1 MFKTVGVRSIRSAFS
16 GLSLVCLAVIL
27 GACTHP
33 PTTDSGES
41 KSRVVENVASKST
54 AELYANL
61 IAPAVFERSS
71 SKVIDGYTV
80 ESGKLRMLDKSEGS
94 LVTVRSVDGSLTAL
108 INKPGQIGSLHVD
121 SKGVSRFIPESE
133 VSADIEDAVP
143 NPNEQVATAPVGSTQ
158 AEHFVVD
165 VLMGYSKAGVIR
177 AGGDAHADAL
187 AKIELVNMMLR
198 NSLVDNVSLRL
209 VGIEVVEDDY
219 PISSETLR
227 KLRTIFAEGMARF
240 QPDVTYGNF
249 AYIVPG
255 GPVGVGWMPGG
266 SAIGVSSS
274 ASTFAHEIG
283 HNAGSNHCNVNGVNN
298 YRFGY
303 FNGKSRS
310 ILCSGPNSIYYSTP
324 AVMDQYGLP
333 LGNAVTADT
342 ARVWRENAARLSS
355 YAPPQSP
362 PTAPENFAKVG
373 STARTITFSWNASP
387 KAVRYEIYSVN
398 VALNPLPKKIGDST
412 GLTFT
417 ATNIYGE
424 ALYFV
429 KAVSFTELVSLPSKS
444 VVTTPEML
452 K

>member
-1 MFKTVGVRSIRSAFS
+1 MFKTAGVCFIRRAFS

-27 GACTHP
+27 GACAHP
-33 PTTDSGES
+33 PTTDSGEPE
-41 KSRVVENVASKST
+41 SRVFENVASKST
-54 AELYANL
+54 AELYADL

-80 ESGKLRMLDKSEGS
+80 ESGKLRMPDKSEGS

-108 INKPGQIGSLHVD
+108 INKPGQFGSLHVD
-121 SKGVSRFIPESE
+121 SKGVSQFIPEPE
-133 VSADIEDAVP
+133 TNTDFEDAVP
-143 NPNEQVATAPVGSTQ
+143 NPNEQVATAPVDSAQ

-165 VLMGYSKAGVIR
+165 VLMGYSKAGVDR

-187 AKIELVNMMLR
+187 AKIELANMMLR

-209 VGIEVVEDDY
+209 VGIQVVEDDY
-219 PISSETLR
+219 PITTATLG
-227 KLRTIFAEGMARF
+227 KLRTIFAEGIARF

-255 GPVGVGWMPGG
+255 GAIGWGWRPGG

-283 HNAGSNHCNVNGVNN
+283 HNAGSSHCNVNGVNN
-298 YRFGY
+298 YHFGY

-373 STARTITFSWNASP
+373 STASTITFSWSASP
-387 KAVRYEIYSVN
+387 KAVRYEIYSVE
-398 VALNPLPKKIGDST
+398 VAYENLPKKIGDST
-412 GLTFT
+412 ALTFT
-417 ATNIYGE
+417 ATNISGE

-429 KAVSFTELVSLPSKS
+429 KAVSFIGLVSVPSNS
-444 VVTTPEML
+444 VVARP
-452 K
+452 

>member
-1 MFKTVGVRSIRSAFS
+1 MFKTAGVCFIRRAFS

-27 GACTHP
+27 GACAHP
-33 PTTDSGES
+33 PTTDSGEPE
-41 KSRVVENVASKST
+41 SRVFENVASKST
-54 AELYANL
+54 AELYADL

-80 ESGKLRMLDKSEGS
+80 ESGKLRMPDKSEGA

-108 INKPGQIGSLHVD
+108 INKPGQFGSLHVD
-121 SKGVSRFIPESE
+121 SKGGSQFISEPETNT
-133 VSADIEDAVP
+133 DFEDAVP
-143 NPNEQVATAPVGSTQ
+143 NPNEQVATAPVDSAQ

-165 VLMGYSKAGVIR
+165 VLMGYSKAGVDR

-209 VGIEVVEDDY
+209 VGIQVVEDNY
-219 PISSETLR
+219 PITSETLGG
-227 KLRTIFAEGMARF
+227 LRTIFAEGMAKF
-240 QPDVTYGNF
+240 EPDVTYGNF
-249 AYIVPG
+249 AVDIVPG
-255 GPVGVGWMPGG
+255 GVIGMGWMPGR
-266 SAIGVSSS
+266 SAIGASNRP
-274 ASTFAHEIG
+274 STFAHEIG
-283 HNAGSNHCNVNGVNN
+283 HNAGSHHCNDNGVNN

-310 ILCSGPNSIYYSTP
+310 ILCKGPNSIYYSTP
-324 AVMDQYGLP
+324 AVLDQYGLP

-362 PTAPENFAKVG
+362 PTAPGNFVK
-373 STARTITFSWNASP
+373 ARSSANTITFGWNASP
-387 KAVRYEIYSVN
+387 KAVRYEIYRVN
-398 VALNPLPKKIGDST
+398 VASDPLPKKIGDST
-412 GLTFT
+412 ALTFT
-417 ATNIYGE
+417 ATSISGE

-429 KAVSFTELVSLPSKS
+429 KAVSFIGLVSVPSNS
-444 VVTTPEML
+444 VVARP
-452 K
+452 

>member
-1 MFKTVGVRSIRSAFS
+1 MFKTAGVHSIRRAFS
-16 GLSLVCLAVIL
+16 GLSLVFLAVIL
-27 GACTHP
+27 GACAHP
-33 PTTDSGES
+33 PTTDSVEP
-41 KSRVVENVASKST
+41 KRRIIENVASKST
-54 AELYANL
+54 AELYADL

-80 ESGKLRMLDKSEGS
+80 ESGKLRLPDKSEGS
-94 LVTVRSVDGSLTAL
+94 LVTVRSADGSLTAL
-108 INKPGQIGSLHVD
+108 INKPGRFGSLHVD
-121 SKGVSRFIPESE
+121 SQGVSAFIPEPE
-133 VSADIEDAVP
+133 AKIDIEDAVP
-143 NPNEQVATAPVGSTQ
+143 NPNEQAGTASVDSTQ
-158 AEHFVVD
+158 AEHFIVD

-209 VGIEVVEDDY
+209 VGIQVVEDDY
-219 PISSETLR
+219 PITTETLG
-227 KLRTIFAEGMARF
+227 KVRTIFAEGIAKF
-240 QPDVTYGNF
+240 EPDVTYGNF
-249 AYIVPG
+249 AYILPG
-255 GPVGVGWMPGG
+255 GAVGWGWTPGG
-266 SAIGVSSS
+266 SAIGVSHS

-310 ILCSGPNSIYYSTP
+310 ILCGGSNSLYYSTP
-324 AVMDQYGLP
+324 AVIDQYGLP

-342 ARVWRENAARLSS
+342 ARVWRENAVRLSS

-387 KAVRYEIYSVN
+387 KAVRYEIYSVIVSDSN
-398 VALNPLPKKIGDST
+398 IFPVKIGDST
-412 GLTFT
+412 ALTFT
-417 ATNIYGE
+417 ATNIYLE

-429 KAVSFTELVSLPSKS
+429 KAVSFIGMVSLPSNS
-444 VVTTPEML
+444 VVATP
-452 K
+452 

>member
-1 MFKTVGVRSIRSAFS
+1 
-16 GLSLVCLAVIL
+16 VIL
-27 GACTHP
+27 GACAHP
-33 PTTDSGES
+33 PTTDSGEPE
-41 KSRVVENVASKST
+41 SRVFENVASKST
-54 AELYANL
+54 AELYADL

-80 ESGKLRMLDKSEGS
+80 ESGKLRMPDKSEGS

-108 INKPGQIGSLHVD
+108 INKPGQFGSLHVD
-121 SKGVSRFIPESE
+121 SKGVSQFIPEPE
-133 VSADIEDAVP
+133 TNTDFEDAVP
-143 NPNEQVATAPVGSTQ
+143 NPNEQVATAPVDSAQ

-165 VLMGYSKAGVIR
+165 VLMGYSKAGVDR

-187 AKIELVNMMLR
+187 AKIELANMMLR

-209 VGIEVVEDDY
+209 VGIQVVEDDY
-219 PISSETLR
+219 PITTATLG
-227 KLRTIFAEGMARF
+227 KLRTIFAEGIARF

-255 GPVGVGWMPGG
+255 GAIGWGWRPGG

-283 HNAGSNHCNVNGVNN
+283 HNAGSSHCNVNGVNN
-298 YRFGY
+298 YHFGY

-373 STARTITFSWNASP
+373 STASTITFSWSASP
-387 KAVRYEIYSVN
+387 KAVRYEIYSVE
-398 VALNPLPKKIGDST
+398 VAYENLPKKIGDST
-412 GLTFT
+412 ALTFT
-417 ATNIYGE
+417 ATNISGE

-429 KAVSFTELVSLPSKS
+429 KAVSFIGLVSVPSNS
-444 VVTTPEML
+444 VVARP
-452 K
+452 